1 MNNVPVAKLLET
13 LEEHMMKTLEA
24 MEHDFSGVRTG
35 KASPALVEGII
46 VDYYGTPTKLKEIAG
61 ITAPEPRL
69 LVIQPWDP
77 GSIHALEKAI
87 QASNLGISPMS
98 DGRLL
103 RLPIPELSEER
114 RTQLSKQVKSRSED
128 AKVAIRNSRRD
139 GNDAAKKAQK
149 DGELTE
155 DELKNM
161 LDSIQ
166 KLTDNYI
173 KEIDNALAGKE
184 KELMK
189 V

>member
-1 MNNVPVAKLLET
+1 MNNVPVGNLLEV
-13 LEEHMMKTLEA
+13 LEEHMMKAVEA
-24 MEHDFSGVRTG
+24 MQHDFSGVRTG

-61 ITAPEPRL
+61 ITAPEARL

-77 GSIHALEKAI
+77 GSIHMLEKAI

-98 DGRLL
+98 DGRIL

-114 RTQLSKQVKSRSED
+114 RNLLAKQVKARAED
-128 AKVAIRNSRRD
+128 AKVAVRNSRRD

-149 DGELTE
+149 GNELTE

-161 LDSIQ
+161 HDSIQ
-166 KLTDNYI
+166 KLTDSYI
-173 KEIDNALAGKE
+173 KEIDDALLEKE